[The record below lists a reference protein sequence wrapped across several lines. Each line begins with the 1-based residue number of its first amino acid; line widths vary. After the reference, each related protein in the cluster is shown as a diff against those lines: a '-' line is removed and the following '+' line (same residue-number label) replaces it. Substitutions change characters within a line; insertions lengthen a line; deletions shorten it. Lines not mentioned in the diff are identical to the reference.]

1 MRGIGDVAGGVDV
14 RVAGTQPRIHR
25 DAVVDGGPAASA
37 SSMAGVMPTPT
48 RARSA
53 GRCVPSVSR
62 TDVSRAPSPRNSR
75 TPTPN
80 RNPTP
85 CARCR
90 SAEILVDA
98 VDDDPAHANRAAT
111 EHAHRRGHALGA
123 ALRAEHRTDLV
134 AALAQLGFEPRA
146 QPDRVLLH
154 NCPFHALATRHAG
167 PVCGLNYA
175 FLAGLV
181 EGLQVTDI
189 RAHLAPHPG
198 RCCVELGA

>member
-1 MRGIGDVAGGVDV
+1 MSGSLV
-14 RVAGTQPRIHR
+14 RSPASTATPLSAAR
-25 DAVVDGGPAASA
+25 PAASA

-167 PVCGLNYA
+167 PVCGLNHA

-181 EGLQVTDI
+181 DGLQVTDI
-189 RAHLAPHPG
+189 QAHLAPHPG